1 MKWFSSLKYM
11 IMDKTNY
18 SNEKFPK
25 IGRAMLTTTT
35 TTTTVTKPYEVYEQ
49 KWNSNLYGVNVL
61 KSVCMYNLE
70 MKYEC
75 GALKMN
81 EAGSEYFLFYFAIP
95 RIFHSKIF

>member
-11 IMDKTNY
+11 IMNKTNY
-18 SNEKFPK
+18 SNENDVDDDDDDCNEKN
-25 IGRAMLTTTT
+25 
-35 TTTTVTKPYEVYEQ
+35 VYEK
-49 KWNSNLYGVNVL
+49 KWNSHLYGVNVL

-81 EAGSEYFLFYFAIP
+81 EAVSEYFLLYFAIP
-95 RIFHSKIF
+95 RIFHPKIF

>member
-11 IMDKTNY
+11 IMNKTNY

-25 IGRAMLTTTT
+25 IGKAMLT

-49 KWNSNLYGVNVL
+49 KWNSHLYGVNVL

-81 EAGSEYFLFYFAIP
+81 EAGSEYFLF
-95 RIFHSKIF
+95 